1 MSQGSKPLIQNTKCD
16 CGHQNPTGTVLCEAC
31 GKPLTEEAEAQ
42 PILEMRYDGV
52 ARRSQ
57 KENPG
62 IIDRVW
68 NFFSSVKVAIYL
80 ILLTLIGSSLGTIF
94 PQESTFL
101 NIDPSVYYKEE
112 YGQLG
117 HIYYLLGLSHT
128 YTSWWFVLLLVMIGA
143 SLVICSLDRVLP
155 LYKALS
161 RQRIPKHM
169 SFLTRQKVVYQGQV
183 QEDGADWV
191 ERIKPIIKKKGYR
204 VRTDGGTLL
213 AEKQRFSRWGPYVL
227 HIGLIIFLLAVLG
240 RNLPGLHMDE
250 HMAFPQ
256 GEPVHIKNTSY
267 YLLNDGFKVEFYTED
282 DMPEEFKGKNKVL
295 PKEFQTQAILYMCEA
310 NCDDLD
316 KEPEL
321 VELTRHNIE
330 VNHPLNYKGLK
341 AYQFDYDLTPILR
354 TVSPVLI
361 DSKSGKEYGKIT
373 LSIDDPQRE
382 YQAGE
387 YTLTLTQSFTD
398 FGLGDNGKPV
408 NLSPNPNAP
417 AFLFLIKGPDLP
429 KEGVQ
434 YFYFPKQIDKE
445 RFNQEAINA
454 QLAGG
459 EALVKLDVISM
470 DDVDFSEST
479 TYLNIR
485 VDKAM
490 PFIWVGCFIG
500 MIGLVMGFYFTHR
513 RIWLRIDNG
522 TLTLGAHTNK
532 NWFGLRKEISAI
544 LKQMNIEVDE
554 KSLENNR
561 GTKHESN

>member
-42 PILEMRYDGV
+42 PVLEMRYDGV

-57 KENPG
+57 KANPG
-62 IIDRVW
+62 VIDRVW

-80 ILLTLIGSSLGTIF
+80 ILFTLIGSSLGTIF

-117 HIYYLLGLSHT
+117 HVYYLLGLSHT

-169 SFLTRQKVVYQGQV
+169 SFLTRQKVVYQRPVEEG
-183 QEDGADWV
+183 GAQWV
-191 ERIKPIIKKKGYR
+191 ERVKPIIKKKRYR

-267 YLLNDGFKVEFYTED
+267 YLMNNGFKVEFYTED

-295 PKEFQTQAILYMCEA
+295 PKEFQTQAVLYMCEA
-310 NCDDLD
+310 NCGDLD
-316 KEPEL
+316 KDPEL
-321 VELTRHNIE
+321 IEVTRHNIE

-354 TVSPVLI
+354 SVSPVLVN
-361 DSKSGKEYGKIT
+361 SKSGKEYGKIT
-373 LSIDDPQRE
+373 LSINDPQRK
-382 YQAGE
+382 YQVGE
-387 YTLTLTQSFTD
+387 YSLTLTQTYTD

-417 AFLFLIKGPDLP
+417 AFLFLIEGPDLP
-429 KEGVQ
+429 KEGIQ

-445 RFNQEAINA
+445 RFNQKAINA

-459 EALVKLDVISM
+459 EELVSLDVLSM
-470 DDVDFSEST
+470 DDVDFAEST

-500 MIGLVMGFYFTHR
+500 MIGLIMGFYFTHR

-522 TLTLGAHTNK
+522 MLTLGAHTNK
-532 NWFGLRKEISAI
+532 NWFGLRKEISAVF
-544 LKQMNIEVDE
+544 KEMNMEVDE

-561 GTKHESN
+561 GNKHESN

>member
-1 MSQGSKPLIQNTKCD
+1 MSEGSKPLIQNTKCE
-16 CGHQNPTGTVLCEAC
+16 CGHQNPPGTVLCEAC
-31 GKPLTEEAEAQ
+31 GKPLTKEAEAQ

-57 KENPG
+57 KANPG
-62 IIDRVW
+62 FIDKVW

-80 ILLTLIGSSLGTIF
+80 ILLTLIGSSLGTIL

-169 SFLTRQKVVYQGQV
+169 SFLTRQRVVYQGAV
-183 QEDGADWV
+183 EQEGAEWV
-191 ERIKPIIKKKGYR
+191 ERVKPLIKKKGYR

-250 HMAFPQ
+250 HMAFPE

-267 YLLNDGFKVEFYTED
+267 YLMNDGFKVEFYTEED
-282 DMPEEFKGKNKVL
+282 LPNEFKGKGKVL
-295 PKEFQTQAILYMCEA
+295 PKKFETEAILYVCES
-310 NCDDLD
+310 NCNTPGQEPQL
-316 KEPEL
+316 KE
-321 VELTRHNIE
+321 VTRHNIE

-354 TVSPVLI
+354 TVSPMLI
-361 DSKSGKEYGKIT
+361 DSKTGEQYGKID
-373 LSIDDPQRE
+373 LSIKDPVRE
-382 YQAGE
+382 YKAGD
-387 YTLTLTQSFTD
+387 YTLTLTQTFTD
-398 FGLGDNGKPV
+398 FGLGDDGKPV

-417 AFLFLIKGPDLP
+417 AFLFLIKGPNLP
-429 KEGVQ
+429 ADGIQ
-434 YFYFPKQIDKE
+434 YFYFPKQVDKE
-445 RFNQEAINA
+445 RFQQDAINA

-459 EALVKLDVISM
+459 ENLVTLDVLSM
-470 DDVDFSEST
+470 DDVDFAEST

-490 PFIWVGCFIG
+490 PFIWVGAFIG
-500 MIGLVMGFYFTHR
+500 MIGLVMGFYFHHR
-513 RIWLRIDNG
+513 RIWLRIDDG

-532 NWFGLRKEISAI
+532 NWFGLRREVAAI
-544 LKQMNIEVDE
+544 LNQMNIEVDE

-561 GTKHESN
+561 GSQA

>member
-1 MSQGSKPLIQNTKCD
+1 MSEGSKPLIQNTKCE
-16 CGHQNPTGTVLCEAC
+16 CGHQNPPGTVLCEAC
-31 GKPLTEEAEAQ
+31 GKPLTKEAEAQ
-42 PILEMRYDGV
+42 SILEMRYDGV

-57 KENPG
+57 KANPG
-62 IIDRVW
+62 FIDKVW

-80 ILLTLIGSSLGTIF
+80 ILLTLIGSSLGTIL

-169 SFLTRQKVVYQGQV
+169 SFLTRQRVVYQGTVEQ
-183 QEDGADWV
+183 DGAEWV
-191 ERIKPIIKKKGYR
+191 ERVKPLIKKKGYR

-250 HMAFPQ
+250 HMAFPE

-267 YLLNDGFKVEFYTED
+267 YLMNDGFNVEFYTEED
-282 DMPEEFKGKNKVL
+282 LPNEFKGKGKVL
-295 PKEFQTQAILYMCEA
+295 PKKFETEAILYVCES
-310 NCDDLD
+310 NCDTPGQEPQL
-316 KEPEL
+316 KE
-321 VELTRHNIE
+321 VTRHNIE

-354 TVSPVLI
+354 TVSPMLI
-361 DSKSGKEYGKIT
+361 DSKTGEQYGKID
-373 LSIDDPQRE
+373 LSIKDPVRE
-382 YQAGE
+382 YKAGD
-387 YTLTLTQSFTD
+387 YTLTLTQTFTD
-398 FGLGDNGKPV
+398 FGLGDDGKPV

-417 AFLFLIKGPDLP
+417 AFLFLIKGPNLP
-429 KEGVQ
+429 EEGIQ
-434 YFYFPKQIDKE
+434 YFYFPKQVDKE
-445 RFNQEAINA
+445 RFQQDAINA

-459 EALVKLDVISM
+459 ENLITLDVLSM
-470 DDVDFSEST
+470 EDVDFAEST

-490 PFIWVGCFIG
+490 PFIWVGAFIG
-500 MIGLVMGFYFTHR
+500 MIGLVMGFYFHHR
-513 RIWLRIDNG
+513 RIWLRIDDG

-532 NWFGLRKEISAI
+532 NWFGLRREVAAI
-544 LKQMNIEVDE
+544 LNQMNIEVDE

-561 GTKHESN
+561 GSQA

>member
-62 IIDRVW
+62 MIDRVW

-169 SFLTRQKVVYQGQV
+169 SFLTRQKVVYQGHV
-183 QEDGADWV
+183 DEDGADWV
-191 ERIKPIIKKKGYR
+191 ERVKPIIKKKGYR

-227 HIGLIIFLLAVLG
+227 HIGLIVFLLAVLG

-256 GEPVHIKNTSY
+256 DEPVHIKNTSY

-310 NCDDLD
+310 NCDDFD
-316 KEPEL
+316 KKPQL

-354 TVSPVLI
+354 SVSPVLI
-361 DSKSGKEYGKIT
+361 NSKSGKEYGKIT

-417 AFLFLIKGPDLP
+417 AFLFLIKGPELP
-429 KEGVQ
+429 KEGIQ

-459 EALVKLDVISM
+459 EALVQLDVRSM

-490 PFIWVGCFIG
+490 PFIWIGCFIG
-500 MIGLVMGFYFTHR
+500 MLGLIMGFYFTHR
-513 RIWLRIDNG
+513 RIWLRIDNQ

-554 KSLENNR
+554 KSLENNG

>member
-62 IIDRVW
+62 MIDRVW

-169 SFLTRQKVVYQGQV
+169 SFLTRQKVVYQGHV
-183 QEDGADWV
+183 DEDGADWV
-191 ERIKPIIKKKGYR
+191 ERVKPIIKKKGYR

-227 HIGLIIFLLAVLG
+227 HIGLIVFLLAVLG

-256 GEPVHIKNTSY
+256 DEPVHIKNTSY

-310 NCDDLD
+310 NCDDFD
-316 KEPEL
+316 KKPQL

-354 TVSPVLI
+354 SVSPVLI
-361 DSKSGKEYGKIT
+361 NSKSGKEYGKIT

-417 AFLFLIKGPDLP
+417 AFLFLIKGPELP
-429 KEGVQ
+429 KEGIQ

-459 EALVKLDVISM
+459 EALVQLDVRSM

-490 PFIWVGCFIG
+490 PFIWIGCFIG
-500 MIGLVMGFYFTHR
+500 MLGLIMGFYFTHR
-513 RIWLRIDNG
+513 RIWLRIDNQ

-532 NWFGLRKEISAI
+532 NWFGLRKEISTI

-554 KSLENNR
+554 KSLENNG

>member
-1 MSQGSKPLIQNTKCD
+1 MSQGPKPLIQNTKCD

-57 KENPG
+57 KVNPG
-62 IIDRVW
+62 MIDRVW

-169 SFLTRQKVVYQGQV
+169 SFLTRQKVVYQGHV
-183 QEDGADWV
+183 DEDGADWV
-191 ERIKPIIKKKGYR
+191 ERVKPIIKKKGYR

-227 HIGLIIFLLAVLG
+227 HIGLIVFLLAVLG

-256 GEPVHIKNTSY
+256 DEPVHIKNTSY

-310 NCDDLD
+310 NCDDFD
-316 KEPEL
+316 KKPQL

-354 TVSPVLI
+354 SVSPVLI
-361 DSKSGKEYGKIT
+361 NSKNGKEYGKIT

-417 AFLFLIKGPDLP
+417 AFLFLIKGPELP
-429 KEGVQ
+429 KEGIQ

-459 EALVKLDVISM
+459 EALVQLDVRSM

-490 PFIWVGCFIG
+490 PFIWIGCFIG
-500 MIGLVMGFYFTHR
+500 MLGLIMGFYFTHR

-561 GTKHESN
+561 GTKHETN